1 MEISSYPFVNHRF
14 NHPEAGLDPSK
25 GNALLLTTNTEVSI
39 APKLHR
45 SREASSAKPS
55 VNGHA
60 AVSPSP
66 AINGNAAAAAPTPTT
81 KTTSEILRVIPSRLV
96 SGSTYPDYSGL
107 ELLAFVS
114 PRTLDQL
121 EPLPANRTTSW
132 FHHAAFK
139 KLAAPHDPSAPST
152 DAPAPEPT
160 TRVLNAAAREEPV
173 PVKSIPGDIYIGTSK
188 EIPVGHIVFSAL
200 PDGAAEWDLVR

>member
-1 MEISSYPFVNHRF
+1 MNRLD
-14 NHPEAGLDPSK
+14 HPIAGLDPSK

-45 SREASSAKPS
+45 SREAPSDKPL

-60 AVSPSP
+60 AVRASP
-66 AINGNAAAAAPTPTT
+66 AINGNAAAAAPTPTV
-81 KTTSEILRVIPSRLV
+81 KATSEILRVIPSRLV
-96 SGSTYPDYSGL
+96 SGLTYPDHTGL

-121 EPLPANRTTSW
+121 EPLLANRTTAW

-152 DAPAPEPT
+152 DAPTPEPT

-173 PVKSIPGDIYIGTSK
+173 PGKLTPGDIYIGTSK

-200 PDGAAEWDLVR
+200 PDGVAEWDLVR